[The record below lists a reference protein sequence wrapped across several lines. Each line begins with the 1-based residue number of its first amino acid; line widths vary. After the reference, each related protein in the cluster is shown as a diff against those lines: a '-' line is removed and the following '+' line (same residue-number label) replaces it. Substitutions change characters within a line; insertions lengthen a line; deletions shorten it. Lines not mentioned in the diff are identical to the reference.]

1 MPHTLLLADDS
12 LAIQRVVELT
22 FASEDVRVVAVGDGQ
37 QAIERLTSDRP
48 DIVLADIAMPLAD
61 GYAVAEFVRS
71 NPAIRDVP
79 VLLLAGAFDVV
90 EESRLGAS
98 GARGVLVKPFEPHV
112 VISRVKELLG
122 LVPSADGP
130 ASAEGARLVTA
141 PEPPRPVRTLGGDP
155 PFWRTN
161 VEEEPSPAPPVA
173 APPPEA
179 PAEPVPA
186 DPPEQPATAAGT
198 ASTTAAVP
206 TTTLDPDSISS
217 ALVDRIASRV
227 VEQLGDR
234 LREEI
239 ADIVLSVSERL
250 VREEIQRIRDAARTG
265 PPAPRQGSGHPE
277 RESTGEGGPHA

>member
-37 QAIERLTSDRP
+37 QAIERLTSMRP

-79 VLLLAGAFDVV
+79 VLLLAGAFDIV

-122 LVPSADGP
+122 LVPATDSPPTPD
-130 ASAEGARLVTA
+130 SSRLVTS
-141 PEPPRPVRTLGGDP
+141 PEPPRPVRTLSGDA
-155 PFWRTN
+155 PFWQSTRGPEPATTTAPAPA
-161 VEEEPSPAPPVA
+161 EEPSPAPPMESPRA
-173 APPPEA
+173 
-179 PAEPVPA
+179 
-186 DPPEQPATAAGT
+186 
-198 ASTTAAVP
+198 ASTEPIAASAPVA
-206 TTTLDPDSISS
+206 TVDEDAISS
-217 ALVDRIASRV
+217 ALVDRIAARV

-234 LREEI
+234 LRDQI
-239 ADIVLSVSERL
+239 ADVVLDVSERL
-250 VREEIQRIRDAARTG
+250 VREEIQRIREAA
-265 PPAPRQGSGHPE
+265 ASPRNPE
-277 RESTGEGGPHA
+277 P

>member
-12 LAIQRVVELT
+12 LAIQRVIELT

-79 VLLLAGAFDVV
+79 VLLLAGAFDIV

-122 LVPSADGP
+122 LGPSADP
-130 ASAEGARLVTA
+130 APPADSARLVTS
-141 PEPPRPVRTLGGDP
+141 PEPPRPVRTLGSDP
-155 PFWRTN
+155 PFWQSSNDAAPR
-161 VEEEPSPAPPVA
+161 EGPSARPVPPVA
-173 APPPEA
+173 PSAPSANHPAEAPGESVATPSTPTASSPPPAAA
-179 PAEPVPA
+179 PGS
-186 DPPEQPATAAGT
+186 AA
-198 ASTTAAVP
+198 
-206 TTTLDPDSISS
+206 TLDADTISS
-217 ALVDRIASRV
+217 ALVDRIAARV

-234 LREEI
+234 LRDEVAE
-239 ADIVLSVSERL
+239 IVLNVSERL
-250 VREEIQRIRDAARTG
+250 VREEIERIREAAARSR
-265 PPAPRQGSGHPE
+265 PPEP
-277 RESTGEGGPHA
+277 

>member
-37 QAIERLTSDRP
+37 QAIERLTSERP

-79 VLLLAGAFDVV
+79 VLLLAGAFDIV

-122 LVPSADGP
+122 LAPAAD
-130 ASAEGARLVTA
+130 ASPPAEGARLVTS

-155 PFWRTN
+155 PFWQTPA
-161 VEEEPSPAPPVA
+161 EEEPRPAATDAVVAPTPPTPDVSSAPAADSPAA
-173 APPPEA
+173 LD
-179 PAEPVPA
+179 A
-186 DPPEQPATAAGT
+186 DT
-198 ASTTAAVP
+198 
-206 TTTLDPDSISS
+206 ISS
-217 ALVDRIASRV
+217 ALVDRIAARV

-234 LREEI
+234 LRDEVAE
-239 ADIVLSVSERL
+239 IVLNVSERL
-250 VREEIQRIRDAARTG
+250 VREEIQRIREAADG
-265 PPAPRQGSGHPE
+265 KQP
-277 RESTGEGGPHA
+277 